1 MLWFLRSHAPWC
13 LMMKCT
19 LLLLSL
25 MTVTVA
31 GCGADVVVEVPQD
44 SAISGLGRVFGEFIA
59 INRVPPSNETEFRDF
74 LNGLPESRLDS
85 MGWKDWNTAQISP
98 RDNLPFQFCYGSQ
111 FGNIQYSENSIVA
124 HEQKGADGIIM
135 AVDEYGTVYSIEIEE
150 AKLIL
155 PVN

>member
-1 MLWFLRSHAPWC
+1 MT
-13 LMMKCT
+13 KCT

-31 GCGADVVVEVPQD
+31 GCGADIVVEVPQD

-85 MGWKDWNTAQISP
+85 MGWKDWNTAKIST

-111 FGNIQYSENSIVA
+111 FGEIKYSENSIVA

-135 AVDEYGTVYSIEIEE
+135 AVDEYGTVYNIEIEE

>member
-1 MLWFLRSHAPWC
+1 MLWFFRSHAPWC
-13 LMMKCT
+13 LMTKST

-31 GCGADVVVEVPQD
+31 GCGADIVVEVPQD

-59 INRVPPSNETEFRDF
+59 IKRVPPSNETEFRDF

-85 MGWKDWNTAQISP
+85 MGWKDWNTAKISP

-111 FGNIQYSENSIVA
+111 FGEIKYSENSIVA

-135 AVDEYGTVYSIEIEE
+135 AVDEYGTVYNIEIEE